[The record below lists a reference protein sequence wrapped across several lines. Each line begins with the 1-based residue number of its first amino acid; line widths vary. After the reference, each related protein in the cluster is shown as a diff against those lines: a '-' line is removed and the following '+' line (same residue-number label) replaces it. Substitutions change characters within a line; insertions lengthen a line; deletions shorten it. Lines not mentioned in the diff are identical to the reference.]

1 MSSKEKYTRLA
12 HAGPG
17 TDAGEVL
24 RRYWQ
29 PVALT
34 EELDGPRPVKAVQ
47 LMGEHLVLFRCSDT
61 YRLAERACPHRGVDL
76 AYGRL
81 EKNGLRCLFH
91 GWLFDGLGNCL
102 EQPAEPAESD
112 GYTRAKHV
120 AYPCL
125 ERNGIIFAYLG
136 PGEAPPL
143 PELDCFTAPTEQV
156 FSYKGLWHCN
166 WLQALE
172 VGIDPAHASFLHRF
186 FEDDSLDEAYGRQ
199 FRDEAADS
207 NVSLTKVLREFER
220 PEIKIEKTDYG
231 FRLITLRELDEQ
243 NTHVRVTNMLFPN
256 AIVIPMSKEMVIA
269 QWHVPIDEHTC
280 YWYSMFV
287 SFADPVDKEIMR
299 AQRIDMNPPPDYKPK
314 YGPHN
319 QWGYNSEEQKSH
331 TYTGMG
337 DDINVHDQWAVE
349 SPGPIVDRSMQRL
362 GRSDVGII
370 HYRRML
376 TRTMDAILNGE
387 NTIPMSDAENI
398 KTIRGPVAID
408 EIAPAD
414 QWQHC
419 WKERD
424 LRRRNASGWATD
436 PWKEQ

>member
-1 MSSKEKYTRLA
+1 MPSKEENIRLT
-12 HAGPG
+12 HIGPG
-17 TDAGEVL
+17 TEAGAVL

-47 LMGEHLVLFRCSDT
+47 LLGEHLVLFRSCGGD
-61 YRLAERACPHRGVDL
+61 YRLANRACPHRGADL

-81 EKNGLRCLFH
+81 EEDGLRCPFH

-102 EQPAEPAESD
+102 EQPAEPADSD
-112 GYTRAKHV
+112 GHTRVAHV

-143 PELDCFTAPTEQV
+143 PELDCFAAPSEQV
-156 FSYKGLWHCN
+156 FSYKGLWYCN

-186 FEDDSLDEAYGRQ
+186 LEDDSLDEAYGRQ

-207 NVSLTKVLREFER
+207 KVPLTKVLREFER
-220 PEIKIEKTDYG
+220 PDIHVEDTDYG
-231 FRLITLRELDEQ
+231 FRLVTLRELDQ
-243 NTHVRVTNMLFPN
+243 QHTHVRVTNLLFPN
-256 AIVIPMSKEMVIA
+256 AIVIPMSKDMVIA
-269 QWHVPIDEHTC
+269 QWHVPIDDYSC

-287 SFADPVDKEIMR
+287 SFAGPVDKEKMR

-319 QWGYNSEEQKSH
+319 QWGYNPEEQEFR

-349 SPGPIVDRSMQRL
+349 SPGPIADRSIQRL
-362 GRSDVGII
+362 GRTDIGII
-370 HYRRML
+370 RYRRL
-376 TRTMDAILNGE
+376 LRLAMDALQKDDANALL
-387 NTIPMSDAENI
+387 MSDATAV
-398 KTIRGPVAID
+398 KQLRGPVAID
-408 EIAPAD
+408 EIGPAEA
-414 QWQHC
+414 WQTC

-424 LRRRNASGWATD
+424 LRRRNNSGWAPD
-436 PWKEQ
+436 PWG